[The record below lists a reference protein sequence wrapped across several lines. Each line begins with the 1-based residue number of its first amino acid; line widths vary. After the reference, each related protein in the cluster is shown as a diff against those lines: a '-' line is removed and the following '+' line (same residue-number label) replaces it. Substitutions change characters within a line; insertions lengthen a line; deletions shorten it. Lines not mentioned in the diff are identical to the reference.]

1 MSTCQA
7 DADPILEA
15 THDLVLAV
23 GFRRTTVSEVAR
35 RAGVSRP
42 TLYKRYPDGAALLR
56 ALMRRE
62 FAAVVEEADRHGDGA
77 GDGRARLVRGAVR
90 GADLLAAHP
99 LMLRLLEVDPELMLP
114 YVTQRVGWVQ
124 RVAIEV
130 LRQRVVL
137 GQQDGSVRGGD
148 PGELAGLVELLLRGF
163 VFAGHTLAGDERAA
177 TLGGLEGVLDRALA
191 PER

>member
-1 MSTCQA
+1 MSTCQ
-7 DADPILEA
+7 ADPILEA

-62 FAAVVEEADRHGDGA
+62 FAAVVEEADRHGDAA
-77 GDGRARLVRGAVR
+77 GDGRARLVRSAVR
-90 GADLLAAHP
+90 GIDLLAAHP

-114 YVTQRVGWVQ
+114 NVTQRVGWVQ
-124 RVAIEV
+124 RHAIEV
-130 LRQRVVL
+130 LRQRVVV
-137 GQQDGSVRGGD
+137 GQEDGSIRAGD
-148 PGELAGLVELLLRGF
+148 PAELAGLVELVLRGF
-163 VFAGHTLAGDERAA
+163 VFAGHTLAGAERAA
-177 TLGGLEGVLDRALA
+177 TLRGLESLLDRGLA
-191 PER
+191 P

>member
-1 MSTCQA
+1 MRMSSCQP
-7 DADPILEA
+7 DPILEA

-62 FAAVVEEADRHGDGA
+62 FAAVVDEADRHGDEG
-77 GDGRARLVRGAVR
+77 GDGRARLVRSAVR

-124 RVAIEV
+124 RVAIEA
-130 LRQRVVL
+130 LRQRVVV
-137 GQQDGSVRGGD
+137 GQEDGSIRAGD
-148 PGELAGLVELLLRGF
+148 PGELASLVELVLRGF
-163 VFAGHTLAGDERAA
+163 VLAGHTLAGDERAA
-177 TLGGLEGVLDRALA
+177 TLRGLERVVDRGLA
-191 PER
+191 P